1 MSSQELLAEIQKLP
15 PEERRRLLEA
25 LTPGVARTMP
35 EVGGQ
40 RSEVGSQLEP
50 EPRVPISEDEVERI
64 LLAEGIIGGIPP
76 RLPDE
81 DEESYEPIE
90 VAGIP
95 LSETIIEERR

>member
-15 PEERRRLLEA
+15 LEERRRLLQA
-25 LTPGVARTMP
+25 LAPGAARTMP
-35 EVGGQ
+35 EVGDQ
-40 RSEVGSQLEP
+40 RSEIRSQ
-50 EPRVPISEDEVERI
+50 PRQPISEDEVEG
-64 LLAEGIIGGIPP
+64 LLVAEGIISVIPP

-90 VAGIP
+90 VPGIP

>member
-25 LTPGVARTMP
+25 LTGGQRSEA
-35 EVGGQ
+35 GGQ
-40 RSEVGSQLEP
+40 RSEVGSQNEP
-50 EPRVPISEDEVERI
+50 ETSLPISEDEVERI

-90 VAGIP
+90 VAGTP

>member
-25 LTPGVARTMP
+25 LTPGMARTTP
-35 EVGGQ
+35 EVRRQSREVGGQ
-40 RSEVGSQLEP
+40 NESESHQ
-50 EPRVPISEDEVERI
+50 PISEDEVEQI
-64 LLAEGIIGGIPP
+64 LLAEGIINAIPP

-90 VAGIP
+90 VPGIP
-95 LSETIIEERR
+95 LSETIVEERR